1 LTEGVSFAV
10 DLATPRRPDIPLP
23 DGFLIVFATPTAGPC
38 ARM

>member
-10 DLATPRRPDIPLP
+10 DLATPRCPDIPLS
-23 DGFLIVFATPTAGPC
+23 DSFLIVFATSTVGPC